1 MTGQIKKLL
10 EKDLQGGYK
19 STDVYPVTSF
29 KAVYDIH
36 NNQLDEVLARKSIV
50 NISLCYNEEH
60 TLEELTLEEAIAK
73 VYEEDRSLGFLGSF
87 LSSTGWQVYRYI
99 GTDLANWL
107 DTTQWESGLGVTL
120 SPVLGNNTDKGITQK
135 ALSEYISLNNWRSLS
150 SEGEVTYKLKGKFSA
165 GVQFRIESDNVV
177 INSENSNSCIS
188 VAITDGNGDL
198 LTSAIVVKESEK
210 ISQYFSSTND
220 LQEINITVSKVNMLV
235 GDTWTA
241 DFRVSDYSSSS
252 EGDLYMTDASGL
264 STTLKTETGSVTV
277 PNGTTYAL
285 DSNNNAIIKG
295 TDSRKY
301 YEMKLNYLNNYVRLF
316 SFTTDNNIQV
326 FVNKA
331 GTTLVS
337 GTIEVCKNDGKLYAY
352 ASSEKLRDYFY
363 YMEDGTTI
371 TILCKGSASTY
382 VSAYSQKKMTVL
394 NTAYVT
400 DTAPATLI
408 YSASAFY
415 WKRIT
420 GVYYKD
426 NYSNIIETPF
436 YIIDK
441 SLDFCFSDEIA
452 SAPFVLT
459 FDSTANNT
467 VISLKDK
474 DDTIKAVSLS
484 LKAGDECYITY
495 DGASTYSVSYSFS
508 QSDKLK
514 LNGIAEGAEANVQSD
529 WNATEGD
536 ALILNKPTTMVN
548 PNAMTIGGKTYDGSA
563 AVDVTLTDLD
573 TYSKEEINEKLTYV
587 IKYEKVTALPETGVV
602 GTIYLVPKT
611 DTGTQDLYD
620 EYMYVDSTWE
630 KIGSVDMSNY
640 YTKTDIDTKLA
651 DYPSIYPKQTYTLN
665 VEAGQG
671 TTYPYYI
678 RKCLYSCPT
687 YGTSTIHIVTAYGD
701 SSLAW
706 QPYHVYDNIISNYY
720 DNINHPAPYSLSG
733 PYLCYDTSIDD
744 FGQEFSSKV
753 NLYYEANSDN
763 SVCYVNIGFRVDNA
777 TEVNKLV
784 VDIQPIF
791 IPTNIITQYPLTYK
805 TLVVFPEHT
814 PGNVTSSVHSLGYTL
829 YRMEGA
835 NSSVETKANAAQTKA
850 NSAYTLAQTK
860 QDQLTAGDNITI
872 VDNVISSTGGSG
884 SGDVTTVGLT
894 TDYLPKASAAKAI
907 IDSAWSE
914 GRLNNLKSIIE
925 SLTTDAITLTSDTTF
940 VANNVTYSVN
950 TPVTT
955 TYDIASISASG
966 ATVEVL
972 HGNPHKITDTALANI
987 KVLNMRYAY
996 IGNNPYF
1003 GTWLSAKTGLE
1014 TVVLPE
1020 DSGSIYYNQFF
1031 MTSAIKNVT
1040 TFNNTFLTATSL
1052 WKMCLNC
1059 TSLLVFTIGRTP
1071 VCTTMAEAF
1080 SSCSSLTTLTLTNAG
1095 SEILDSAYQLALNC
1109 TSLNTVDMQ
1118 NFIFGSSSHPCNT
1131 GLMFK
1136 GCTVLASVDLTNA
1149 NMTYANTGYE
1159 LFMGCAGLT
1168 SLHINNSSLPAFTTA
1183 TTFMEMFSGC
1193 TSLVEV
1199 DLSSVVAANINSA
1212 YAMFL
1217 NCSALTT
1224 LTLPTGWCNT
1234 VDLGYAK
1241 SLSQT
1246 SIANLATALASG
1258 VTDKSLTFDATLYAA
1273 IPATVLTTISDK
1285 GWTVSTVTY

>member
-1 MTGQIKKLL
+1 MSQTFYNYSFRLLNDSNEVYKLRKSEITAAQVLYRVHDAETTFTTTFDFNIDEGLNTLWVRLPSGDLDFVITLNVSTLRTITTGLATLTFGQLTTNYDVQATPVPLNSKQGYSPRILNDFWYEYDDVNQTFVNTGYSAKGTVIPEAVQVDDFLL
-10 EKDLQGGYK
+10 LG
-19 STDVYPVTSF
+19 DVNPVTSN
-29 KAVYDIH
+29 AVKVETNRLQAQITSNTNTIEQNSEAIQSLSEHKVSVTLNDTTTEEDTNGNIALGNIQGLDKLYKVQSEYDIATLSYYGVDKKAIVEQGGLEIGSYIESGSYGKYYSIPTGTGTYYRIMGTIAQT
-36 NNQLDEVLARKSIV
+36 NPATIRLKISSGSNTVAGTIFIGLEDNISTVYCDNVLLQKYIYCMAGGSSFQGLYIKAMSDSMQRVQAYCSNFAFLDDEVSLYSGDTTLMIPVSYGLATNKTWIEIYDTPFVISQLESELDLSV
-50 NISLCYNEEH
+50 NIPAV
-60 TLEELTLEEAIAK
+60 TLTLP
-73 VYEEDRSLGFLGSF
+73 S
-87 LSSTGWQVYRYI
+87 
-99 GTDLANWL
+99 DL
-107 DTTQWESGLGVTL
+107 
-120 SPVLGNNTDKGITQK
+120 
-135 ALSEYISLNNWRSLS
+135 
-150 SEGEVTYKLKGKFSA
+150 TYP
-165 GVQFRIESDNVV
+165 Q
-177 INSENSNSCIS
+177 
-188 VAITDGNGDL
+188 T
-198 LTSAIVVKESEK
+198 IVVKNLQGAACTLSATGYTDMVLDDQTINYITLTSPTEWTK
-210 ISQYFSSTND
+210 VSTKNEAGAQGIKYIGKD
-220 LQEINITVSKVNMLV
+220 TVYAIDAQGIINI
-235 GDTWTA
+235 
-241 DFRVSDYSSSS
+241 
-252 EGDLYMTDASGL
+252 
-264 STTLKTETGSVTV
+264 
-277 PNGTTYAL
+277 
-285 DSNNNAIIKG
+285 
-295 TDSRKY
+295 
-301 YEMKLNYLNNYVRLF
+301 
-316 SFTTDNNIQV
+316 
-326 FVNKA
+326 
-331 GTTLVS
+331 
-337 GTIEVCKNDGKLYAY
+337 
-352 ASSEKLRDYFY
+352 
-363 YMEDGTTI
+363 
-371 TILCKGSASTY
+371 
-382 VSAYSQKKMTVL
+382 
-394 NTAYVT
+394 
-400 DTAPATLI
+400 
-408 YSASAFY
+408 
-415 WKRIT
+415 
-420 GVYYKD
+420 
-426 NYSNIIETPF
+426 
-436 YIIDK
+436 
-441 SLDFCFSDEIA
+441 
-452 SAPFVLT
+452 
-459 FDSTANNT
+459 
-467 VISLKDK
+467 
-474 DDTIKAVSLS
+474 
-484 LKAGDECYITY
+484 
-495 DGASTYSVSYSFS
+495 
-508 QSDKLK
+508 
-514 LNGIAEGAEANVQSD
+514 
-529 WNATEGD
+529 
-536 ALILNKPTTMVN
+536 PTTMVN

-720 DNINHPAPYSLSG
+720 ENINHPAPYSLSG

-850 NSAYTLAQTK
+850 NSAYTLAQRK

-1258 VTDKSLTFDATLYAA
+1258 VTDKSLTFDATIYAA
-1273 IPATVLTTISDK
+1273 IPARVVSTITGK
-1285 GWTVSTVTY
+1285 GWTITTVTY